1 MAENQDIH
9 NPPAGD
15 FIIKIVGGAKLE
27 RRGGESAS
35 SSGSTAGGSASTSAS
50 PASSPGPGTAP
61 AKKPGGS
68 GE

>member
-27 RRGGESAS
+27 RRGGESAPS
-35 SSGSTAGGSASTSAS
+35 SVSTAGDSASTSAS
-50 PASSPGPGTAP
+50 AASSPASATTP
-61 AKKPGGS
+61 AKTSGGAS
-68 GE
+68 E